1 VAVSPPI
8 SVFRPIF
15 VGAILEQAVI
25 DTIKKW
31 APTYLREIERILGRQ
46 MGDIPAPRSY
56 TTRRRFEKF
65 VEDQTP
71 TIIVVSPGTADEP
84 SMEGDGHYRAEWA
97 LGVGAV
103 VSTSTQE
110 STNLVAKIYGAAIR
124 SLLIQHGSLGGVAS
138 GIRWMDESYDDLPSD
153 DSDRTL
159 GSAALYFRVE
169 VDEVVNRYGGPDG
182 TFFPAEPD
190 PDLQP
195 GSEWP
200 PAETVEVTLL
210 KEAL

>member
-1 VAVSPPI
+1 VSVSSPATL
-8 SVFRPIF
+8 FQPIF
-15 VGAILEQAVI
+15 VGAVLEQAVI
-25 DTIKKW
+25 DTIKMW
-31 APTYLREIERILGRQ
+31 IPTYLREVERLTGRQ
-46 MGDIPAPRSY
+46 MGDIPVPRSY
-56 TTRRRFEKF
+56 TTRKIFEKF

-84 SMEGDGHYRAEWA
+84 KMEGDGHYRAEWG

-110 STNLVAKIYGAAIR
+110 TTNLVAKVYGAAIR
-124 SLLIQHGSLGGVAS
+124 AIILQQASLGGIAS
-138 GIRWMDESYDDLPSD
+138 GVRWMDESYDDLPSD

-169 VDEVVNRYGGPDG
+169 VDDVVNRFAGPNSVY
-182 TFFPAEPD
+182 FPADPD
-190 PDLQP
+190 PDSQP
-195 GSEWP
+195 GADWP
-200 PAETVEVTLL
+200 TVETVEVTLL